1 MMTAESN
8 EKENADARPASPRGR
23 SVLMRVL
30 LALAVIIVGLVIV
43 IAMQPADFRIER
55 STMIAAPPEVV
66 FAQVNDFHAWQDWSP
81 WAKLDPAAKNTYE
94 GPAAGNDAVFMWSGN
109 NEVGEG
115 KMTIVESKPNELVR
129 IKLEFIRPFAATN
142 TAEFNFKPE
151 AEGTAVTWSMYGP
164 NNFMSKAIHLVM
176 DMDKMVGSDF
186 EKGLADMKSKAEATH
201 AK

>member
-1 MMTAESN
+1 MAAETNQTSG
-8 EKENADARPASPRGR
+8 SPEPTPPKKR
-23 SVLMRVL
+23 SVLRLIL

-55 STMIAAPPEVV
+55 STTIAAPPEEV

-94 GPAAGNDAVFMWSGN
+94 GPPAGTDAVFKWSGN

-115 KMTIVESKPNELVR
+115 MMTIVESKPNELVR
-129 IKLEFIRPFAATN
+129 IKLDFIRPFAATN
-142 TAEFNFKPE
+142 TAQFNFKPE
-151 AEGTAVTWSMYGP
+151 ADGTAVTWSMYGP

-176 DMDKMVGSDF
+176 DMDKMLGSDF
-186 EKGLADMKSKAEATH
+186 EKGLADMKSKAEAAH

>member
-1 MMTAESN
+1 MAIESN
-8 EKENADARPASPRGR
+8 EKENAAGQPAPPRGR

-55 STMIAAPPEVV
+55 STMIAAPPDEI

-94 GPAAGNDAVFMWSGN
+94 GPPAGNDAVFKWSGN

-115 KMTIVESKPNELVR
+115 KMTIIESKPNELVR

-186 EKGLADMKSKAEATH
+186 EKGLADMKSKAEAAH